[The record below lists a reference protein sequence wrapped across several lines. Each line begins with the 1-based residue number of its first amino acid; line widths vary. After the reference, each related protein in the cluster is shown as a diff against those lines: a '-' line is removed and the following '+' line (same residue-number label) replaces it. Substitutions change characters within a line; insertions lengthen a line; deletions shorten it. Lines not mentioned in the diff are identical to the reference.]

1 MIKGHLIFKL
11 YKWNILYFSKYNLYL
26 KSMNRLL
33 WSYLI
38 INYEVYYKKYE
49 SIQFIFCYQKS
60 YSRYEKYEHAEKY
73 VRIYANWSMN
83 DLKGSILYAWGFFRW
98 EYFSSYFNRFI

>member
-1 MIKGHLIFKL
+1 
-11 YKWNILYFSKYNLYL
+11 
-26 KSMNRLL
+26 MNRLL

-73 VRIYANWSMN
+73 VRIYAN
-83 DLKGSILYAWGFFRW
+83 
-98 EYFSSYFNRFI
+98 